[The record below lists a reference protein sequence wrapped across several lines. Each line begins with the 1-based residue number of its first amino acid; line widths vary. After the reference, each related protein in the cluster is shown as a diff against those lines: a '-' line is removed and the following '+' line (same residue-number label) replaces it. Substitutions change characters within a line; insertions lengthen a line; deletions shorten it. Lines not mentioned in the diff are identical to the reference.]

1 MIFLFAFDGGNGISY
16 NVTGMRKSALI
27 IATALMALGAAGAG
41 FGLYEMDAKS
51 TAFGGNV
58 VGKPFGPSTVYYNP
72 AGMSCLTG
80 TSVYVGCTMLYPPIP
95 FRTWGG
101 GYKETDGRIDP
112 GAFIFPTAFIT
123 QQLPWDLTF
132 GLGFY
137 ADFGLG
143 SKYDDNWALK
153 YDSVQT
159 DFEGFTLN
167 PALSYKVTDKL
178 SVAGGLRVTY
188 VTFETTQVRDLN
200 LSRYMGAG
208 FPDLGENRMTLSADN
223 ARNLGLGFNLGARYQ
238 LTDDISLGI
247 MYRSPL
253 RTTLEGDAS
262 WRGPV
267 TMAGGRRSNPADETI
282 ELPQQVTVGFN
293 WDDFLVKDLHFGMSA
308 SYIGWSCI
316 EAISFNVYNPL
327 TQTTDKQTMDMNWRD
342 TVRAGLGFG
351 YDITENWEAL
361 LGYVFDKDPS
371 SDSIGNAH
379 TMLPPGDRHVISFGG
394 AWHTADRRWE
404 IAFVYAPII
413 MQHSCATYR
422 AEYGDAVRYMD
433 TTASCTHCV
442 CVGLQYNF

>member
-1 MIFLFAFDGGNGISY
+1 
-16 NVTGMRKSALI
+16 MRRIL
-27 IATALMALGAAGAG
+27 LALGLTVASFIAVGAG

-51 TAFGGNV
+51 TAMGGNV
-58 VGKPFGPSTVYYNP
+58 LGRPMGSSTVYYNP

-80 TSVYVGCTMLYPPIP
+80 TCVYVGCTMLYPPIP

-101 GYKETDGRIDP
+101 GSRDTDGRIDP

-123 QQLPWDLTF
+123 QELPWGFTF

-153 YDSVQT
+153 YDSIQT
-159 DFEGFTLN
+159 DFEGFTVN
-167 PALSYKVTDKL
+167 PALSYKITDDL

-188 VTFETTQVRDLN
+188 VTFETTQLRDFN
-200 LSRYMGAG
+200 LGNYMGQG
-208 FPDLGENRMTLSADN
+208 YPNLGINRMNLAADN
-223 ARNLGLGFNLGARYQ
+223 VRNLGLGFNLGARYR
-238 LTDDISLGI
+238 LTEDISLGI

-262 WRGPV
+262 WHGAAV
-267 TMAGGRRSNPADETI
+267 GGRHANAADETI

-308 SYIGWSCI
+308 SYIGWSSI
-316 EAISFNVYNPL
+316 ESISFNVYNPV
-327 TQTTDKQTMDMNWRD
+327 TRVREKQTMDMNWRD
-342 TVRAGLGFG
+342 TIRAGLGFG

-371 SDSIGNAH
+371 SDSLGNAH

-404 IAFVYAPII
+404 ISFVYAPII
-413 MQHSCATYR
+413 MQHSCAAYR
-422 AEYGDAVRYMD
+422 AEYGNAVRYMD

>member
-1 MIFLFAFDGGNGISY
+1 MRRIVFLLFVLSFSAAAF
-16 NVTGMRKSALI
+16 
-27 IATALMALGAAGAG
+27 GAG

-112 GAFIFPTAFIT
+112 GAFVFPTVFIT

-143 SKYDDNWALK
+143 SKYDDDWALK
-153 YDSVQT
+153 YDSIQT

-167 PALSYKVTDKL
+167 PALAYKVTDDF
-178 SVAGGLRVTY
+178 SVAAGLRVTY
-188 VTFETTQVRDLN
+188 VTYETTSLHDFN
-200 LSRYMGAG
+200 LGRIMGAG
-208 FPDLGENRMTLSADN
+208 YPNLGINRFNLKADN
-223 ARNLGLGFNLGARYQ
+223 ARNLGLGFNVGARYQ
-238 LTDDISLGI
+238 VTKDISVGA
-247 MYRSPL
+247 MYRSPIHTKL
-253 RTTLEGDAS
+253 QGDS
-262 WRGPV
+262 TWNG
-267 TMAGGRRSNPADETI
+267 MAVGGTQAEHVDECI
-282 ELPQQVTVGFN
+282 NLPQQVAVGFN
-293 WDDFLVKDLHFGMSA
+293 WDDFLIKKFHFGMSA
-308 SYIGWSCI
+308 SLIGWSSMDRI
-316 EAISFNVYNPL
+316 LFDVYNPV
-327 TQTTDKQTMDMNWRD
+327 TQTVGKEETALNWRD
-342 TVRAGLGFG
+342 TVRVGMGFG
-351 YDITENWEAL
+351 YDITENWEAMI
-361 LGYVFDKDPS
+361 GYVFDKDPS
-371 SDSIGNAH
+371 SDSVDNAH

-404 IAFVYAPII
+404 ISFVYAPII
-413 MQHSCATYR
+413 MQHSCAAYR
-422 AEYGDAVRYMD
+422 AEYGDAIRYMD